1 MAKKPTGR
9 KSAARKRPTRST
21 ARTSKA
27 RAAAKA
33 TKPKAAKAKAKAKV
47 KAKPATKRAGRRTAA
62 GSPGKRRRPPRD
74 LLGPPPAEA
83 TMRRD
88 DLERALDAHLPAYTS
103 TSPELSGGDVDADW
117 ERADSVGE
125 EAVGGSVATPDQDVV
140 DELGEALGVPQAPDE
155 PVKSSR
161 EILEARD
168 ARRFLQEG

>member
-27 RAAAKA
+27 RAAVKA
-33 TKPKAAKAKAKAKV
+33 TKPKAAKAKVKV
-47 KAKPATKRAGRRTAA
+47 KPATKRAGRRTAA

-88 DLERALDAHLPAYTS
+88 DRERALDAHLQTYTS
-103 TSPELSGGDVDADW
+103 TSPGLSGGDVDADW